1 MQTVTSQI
9 KLICALGNP
18 GDKYAQTRHNA
29 GFWFLGKLGSTQ
41 SLGLSLNS
49 RFKSLVGD
57 FRDNGDIVRA
67 LVPQTFMNKSG
78 EALAPFA
85 KFYQIQAEQILVV
98 HDEIDL
104 PPGVVKFK
112 TGGGHGGHNGLR
124 DIVKHL
130 GSKDFHRLRI
140 GVGHPGE
147 QAKVV
152 SYVLNRPTL
161 AESQLIDAGLD
172 KALSVLPLILEG
184 KFTLAMNELH
194 SV

>member
-1 MQTVTSQI
+1 MSVI

-29 GFWFLGKLGSTQ
+29 GFWFLGKLSASEDI
-41 SLGLSLNS
+41 SLSHNS

-57 FRDNGDIVRA
+57 FRHATNVVRVIA
-67 LVPQTFMNKSG
+67 PQTFMNKSG

-85 KFYQIQAEQILVV
+85 NFYQVQADEILVL

-104 PPGVVKFK
+104 PPGSIKLK

-124 DIVKHL
+124 DIINHL
-130 GSKDFHRLRI
+130 GSNDFHRMRI

-147 QAKVV
+147 KSKVV
-152 SYVLNRPTL
+152 SFVLNRPSI
-161 AESQLIDAGLD
+161 AETQLIDACLD
-172 KALSVLPLILEG
+172 NIYKVLPEILSG
-184 KFTLAMNELH
+184 DFSAAMNQYHRNIEK
-194 SV
+194 

>member
-1 MQTVTSQI
+1 METSTSQI

-29 GFWFLGKLGSTQ
+29 GFWFLSKLGS
-41 SLGLSLNS
+41 SEGISLSLNS

-57 FRDNGDIVRA
+57 FRHAQQVIRVIA
-67 LVPQTFMNKSG
+67 PQTFMNKSG

-85 KFYQIQAEQILVV
+85 KFYQVPPAQILVV

-104 PPGVVKFK
+104 PPGIIKFK
-112 TGGGHGGHNGLR
+112 TGGGHGGNNGLR

-130 GSKDFHRLRI
+130 GSNDFHRLRV
-140 GVGHPGE
+140 GVGHPGDKS
-147 QAKVV
+147 KVV
-152 SYVLNRPTL
+152 SYVLNRPTS

-172 KALSVLPLILEG
+172 KALAVLPQILRG
-184 KFTLAMNELH
+184 DFVLAMNELH
-194 SV
+194 RQ